1 MTIVIGFYEQ
11 HALGAGQAI
20 AYAFGPCHVG
30 FTLYNRVVE
39 WIQSVEIKKKQKN
52 KNGERDFYEHFV
64 IIDSGSNIS
73 PVSVRKFSPS

>member
-30 FTLYNRVVE
+30 FTLYNRVYNVFT
-39 WIQSVEIKKKQKN
+39 WPLVTLYILNLLLKTCII
-52 KNGERDFYEHFV
+52 V
-64 IIDSGSNIS
+64 I
-73 PVSVRKFSPS
+73 VSAL